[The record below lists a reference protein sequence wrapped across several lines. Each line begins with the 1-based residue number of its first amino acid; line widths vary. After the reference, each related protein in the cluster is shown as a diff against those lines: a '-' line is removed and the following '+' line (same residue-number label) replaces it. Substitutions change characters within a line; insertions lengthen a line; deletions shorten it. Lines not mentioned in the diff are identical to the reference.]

1 MTCATSRCLP
11 LCHTSFYCTSW
22 RRRSHH
28 ACGHWFVVAFVVL
41 KTELSRN
48 ERRLYACRFW
58 DLHRNA
64 TGTQF
69 SRGAIDQWPT
79 SCANSSMDDSIMW
92 YMICVS
98 PCYHFPERAG
108 GWARECRPW
117 GLSSSIGNECL
128 LQQVSVQQIQRVQ
141 NMRRVLTIGTV
152 VHKVLAKY
160 FTSKHST
167 KPVAKPWLPSP
178 QLYSKSEGVVTMF
191 VPQAQTWHSWHLWY
205 SQLKRNI
212 WCGS

>member
-1 MTCATSRCLP
+1 MPPVVVCLCATHPSTARHDADVLTMLAGIDLLLP
-11 LCHTSFYCTSW
+11 LWCLWALIC
-22 RRRSHH
+22 
-28 ACGHWFVVAFVVL
+28 C
-41 KTELSRN
+41 SRN

-117 GLSSSIGNECL
+117 GLSSSVGNECL

-178 QLYSKSEGVVTMF
+178 QLYSKSEGVVAMF
-191 VPQAQTWHSWHLWY
+191 VPRAQTWHSWHLWY